1 MGRVTA
7 KKERALLWALSAEED
22 DDEVVIVQAVEA
34 AEEGEL
40 CEICGEVVTGS
51 KPGWLLVVVIGGD
64 GEVPAVFGCAHSC
77 CLGRSNVR

>member
-34 AEEGEL
+34 AEEGDYARYA
-40 CEICGEVVTGS
+40 GS
-51 KPGWLLVVVIGGD
+51 GD
-64 GEVPAVFGCAHSC
+64 RE
-77 CLGRSNVR
+77 